1 MSRPTIV
8 ILDGYA
14 LNPGDLSWD
23 RLQELG
29 DCTIFERTTPEE
41 VAERIADAEIVL
53 TNKGLVSRDV
63 IASATRL
70 RYVGVMATGYNV
82 VDTEAAAKR
91 DIVVTNVPT
100 YGTASVAQ
108 MVFAHLLNLTQRVG
122 DHSAAIHQGKWAAA
136 SDWCYWDS
144 PLVELAGLTM
154 GIVGFGRIGQA
165 VAKLAHA
172 FEMRA
177 LTATQPVVPV
187 PDYVRLV
194 DLEEVFRTSDVVTLH
209 CPLTPETD
217 GLAGRER
224 LALMKSTAFLINTG
238 RGPLVDEQALADA
251 LRDGRIAGAGLDVL
265 CQEPPPKDHPLTGLD
280 NCFVT
285 PHIAWATAASRRRLL
300 DTVINNVAAFLE
312 GRTQNRVN

>member
-29 DCTIFERTTPEE
+29 DCKIFERTAPEE
-41 VAERIADAEIVL
+41 VAERIGNAEIVL

-63 IASATRL
+63 ITSATRL

-82 VDTEAAAKR
+82 VDTEAAAER

-122 DHSAAIHQGKWAAA
+122 DHSAAIHRGKWAAA

-154 GIVGFGRIGQA
+154 GIVGFGRIGQT
-165 VAKLAHA
+165 VANW
-172 FEMRA
+172 
-177 LTATQPVVPV
+177 P
-187 PDYVRLV
+187 
-194 DLEEVFRTSDVVTLH
+194 
-209 CPLTPETD
+209 TP
-217 GLAGRER
+217 
-224 LALMKSTAFLINTG
+224 
-238 RGPLVDEQALADA
+238 
-251 LRDGRIAGAGLDVL
+251 
-265 CQEPPPKDHPLTGLD
+265 
-280 NCFVT
+280 
-285 PHIAWATAASRRRLL
+285 SR
-300 DTVINNVAAFLE
+300 
-312 GRTQNRVN
+312 